1 MDPAVIRRG
10 VPFALAS
17 KTGGRGRGI
26 FFPPLHWSRCPYMGK
41 PLSSWGAV
49 LLYALVCGMTS
60 QPINKN
66 GGLAGRVGRCT
77 YMVKPP
83 GVFPERFVR
92 AVGEGEQVHLYGEA
106 TRMYWGT
113 LSLVCYM
120 ANVEPISIKS
130 NKGWQVHLYG
140 EAARCVPEISNPRG
154 VEGEP
159 GRCT

>member
-1 MDPAVIRRG
+1 
-10 VPFALAS
+10 
-17 KTGGRGRGI
+17 
-26 FFPPLHWSRCPYMGK
+26 MGK

-49 LLYALVCGMTS
+49 LLYALVCGMTN

-92 AVGEGEQVHLYGEA
+92 VVGEGEQVHLYGEA

-113 LSLVCYM
+113 LSLVCCM
-120 ANVEPISIKS
+120 ANVKPISIKS